1 MNSYTLPYSIDPKY
15 LPIYRKTEYTSSYIP
30 VDQLN
35 VRKKLNINNN
45 SKQIKKPFSQYK
57 SS

>member
-1 MNSYTLPYSIDPKY
+1 MKTHTLPYSIDPTY
-15 LPIYRKTEYTSSYIP
+15 LPVHWKTEYTANYIP
-30 VDQLN
+30 LDQLN
-35 VRKKLNINNN
+35 MRKKLNNGNN